1 MNHMIIVFLF
11 FLDVLRNVGSSPII
25 SSSSSLFGGSSNQS
39 PVGGTPIQLSN
50 CSTQPP
56 TTSSSLQQNNSQLQ
70 QHTTYVDQR
79 GRSTL
84 IKPTTPARELPV
96 QMYEFPYR
104 NICSQQNCQLVII
117 LFCIMLQCII
127 ELLVFSYAS
136 IVISNGSCYF
146 FPKSKMILRM
156 VRKV

>member
-1 MNHMIIVFLF
+1 MCVYRVKSITCALWTKLHRAVSIYNLDNIKRNEAWFRNIYMQHIMIVSLF

-96 QMYEFPYR
+96 
-104 NICSQQNCQLVII
+104 
-117 LFCIMLQCII
+117 
-127 ELLVFSYAS
+127 
-136 IVISNGSCYF
+136 
-146 FPKSKMILRM
+146 
-156 VRKV
+156 

>member
-1 MNHMIIVFLF
+1 MCVYRVKSITWVVWTKLHRAFSIYKLDNIERNEAWFCNIYMHHVMTVSLF

-70 QHTTYVDQR
+70 QRTTYVDQR

-96 QMYEFPYR
+96 
-104 NICSQQNCQLVII
+104 
-117 LFCIMLQCII
+117 
-127 ELLVFSYAS
+127 
-136 IVISNGSCYF
+136 
-146 FPKSKMILRM
+146 
-156 VRKV
+156 

>member
-1 MNHMIIVFLF
+1 MCVYRVKSITWALWTKLNRAFSIYNLDNIESNEGFRYTYMHHVMTVSLF

-56 TTSSSLQQNNSQLQ
+56 TTSSLQQNNSQL

-96 QMYEFPYR
+96 
-104 NICSQQNCQLVII
+104 
-117 LFCIMLQCII
+117 
-127 ELLVFSYAS
+127 
-136 IVISNGSCYF
+136 
-146 FPKSKMILRM
+146 
-156 VRKV
+156 

>member
-1 MNHMIIVFLF
+1 MTVSLF

-39 PVGGTPIQLSN
+39 PVGGGTPIQLSN
-50 CSTQPP
+50 CSPQPS

-96 QMYEFPYR
+96 
-104 NICSQQNCQLVII
+104 
-117 LFCIMLQCII
+117 
-127 ELLVFSYAS
+127 
-136 IVISNGSCYF
+136 
-146 FPKSKMILRM
+146 
-156 VRKV
+156 

>member
-1 MNHMIIVFLF
+1 MEINLNFLITTSYIYMNHMMIVFLF

-56 TTSSSLQQNNSQLQ
+56 TTSSLQQNNSQL

-127 ELLVFSYAS
+127 ELLVFA
-136 IVISNGSCYF
+136 
-146 FPKSKMILRM
+146 
-156 VRKV
+156 

>member
-1 MNHMIIVFLF
+1 MICFRVCNIEYCNKLKYVCISCKKYNMSFMNKFHRAFWIFRNIYMHHIMIVSLF

-56 TTSSSLQQNNSQLQ
+56 TTSSLQQNNSQL

-96 QMYEFPYR
+96 
-104 NICSQQNCQLVII
+104 
-117 LFCIMLQCII
+117 
-127 ELLVFSYAS
+127 
-136 IVISNGSCYF
+136 
-146 FPKSKMILRM
+146 
-156 VRKV
+156 

>member
-1 MNHMIIVFLF
+1 MCVYRVKSITWVVWTKLHRAFSIYKLDNIERNEAWFCNIYMHHVMTVSLF

-56 TTSSSLQQNNSQLQ
+56 TTSSLQQNNSQL

-96 QMYEFPYR
+96 
-104 NICSQQNCQLVII
+104 
-117 LFCIMLQCII
+117 
-127 ELLVFSYAS
+127 
-136 IVISNGSCYF
+136 
-146 FPKSKMILRM
+146 
-156 VRKV
+156 

>member
-1 MNHMIIVFLF
+1 MEINLNFLITTSYIYMNHMMIVFLF

-56 TTSSSLQQNNSQLQ
+56 TTSSPQQNNSQL

-127 ELLVFSYAS
+127 ELLVFA
-136 IVISNGSCYF
+136 
-146 FPKSKMILRM
+146 
-156 VRKV
+156 

>member
-1 MNHMIIVFLF
+1 MCVYRVKSILWALWTKLQRAFLIHNLDNIERNEVIFICIIWWLYLF

-56 TTSSSLQQNNSQLQ
+56 TTSSLQQNNNQL

-96 QMYEFPYR
+96 
-104 NICSQQNCQLVII
+104 
-117 LFCIMLQCII
+117 
-127 ELLVFSYAS
+127 
-136 IVISNGSCYF
+136 
-146 FPKSKMILRM
+146 
-156 VRKV
+156 

>member
-1 MNHMIIVFLF
+1 MICFRVCNIEYCNKLKYVRISCKKYNMSFMNKFYRAFEIYNLGNIEFRNIYMHHMMIKSLF

-70 QHTTYVDQR
+70 HTTYVDQR

-84 IKPTTPARELPV
+84 IKPATPARELPV
-96 QMYEFPYR
+96 
-104 NICSQQNCQLVII
+104 
-117 LFCIMLQCII
+117 
-127 ELLVFSYAS
+127 
-136 IVISNGSCYF
+136 
-146 FPKSKMILRM
+146 
-156 VRKV
+156 